1 MKAYPDIQLDF
12 KLAPKTE
19 ADVYL
24 NDGVQ
29 PLEIEQTG
37 PFVRNEQGEIVCVQG
52 KQALISS
59 DEGRSWQSVPLFSV
73 DGFEAHDSHS
83 LCVTE
88 SGVLVLGFLN
98 VAKRHFNWHRK
109 ANKPTKN
116 TGVSLWSMRSF
127 DGGYSWEEP
136 VWVQGGYAAVTT
148 TLIQLKSG
156 ELLMSA
162 QNLDY
167 DAARHYSLTFQST
180 DEGQSWQASNKLD
193 IGGRG
198 HHGGCFEGT
207 LTELQDGRIWFLIR
221 TNLDWFWNA
230 YSEDEGRTWTQLSPG
245 MEASSSPGMLCRLQ
259 SGRLLLAYNP
269 LTNTKDGLAP
279 RVNGLYSEVAA
290 SWYRA
295 ELCLIW
301 SDDDGQTWSK
311 PKVLAQC
318 DGAWLSYC
326 YLFEARP
333 GEIWLTTM
341 QSHLKISFLE
351 KDLAMP

>member
-12 KLAPKTE
+12 KRAPKTE
-19 ADVYL
+19 TSVYL
-24 NDGVQ
+24 NDSVQ
-29 PLEIEQTG
+29 PLGIEQTG
-37 PFVRNEQGEIVCVQG
+37 PFVRNEQGEIVCI
-52 KQALISS
+52 KATQALISK
-59 DEGRSWQSVPLFSV
+59 DDGQSWDSAPLFSS

-88 SGVLVLGFLN
+88 LGVIVLGFLN
-98 VAKRHFNWHRK
+98 LADYHFNWRRK
-109 ANKPTKN
+109 ANKPTQN
-116 TGVSLWSMRSF
+116 TQIVLWSVRSL
-127 DGGYSWEEP
+127 DGGYTWEAP
-136 VWVQGGYAAVTT
+136 VLVSKGYCGATT
-148 TLIQLKSG
+148 TMVQLGSG
-156 ELLMSA
+156 ELVMAA

-167 DAARHYSLTFQST
+167 ETGRHYSLTYRSE
-180 DEGQSWQASNKLD
+180 DEGQTWQASNKLD
-193 IGGRG
+193 IGGQG
-198 HHGGCFEGT
+198 HHAGCFEGS
-207 LTELQDGRIWFLIR
+207 LVELKDGRVWYLIR

-230 YSEDEGRTWTQLSPG
+230 YSEDKGRTWTQLSPG
-245 MEASSSPGMLCRLQ
+245 LEASSSPGMLCRLQ

-269 LTNTKDGLAP
+269 LTNTQDGTAP
-279 RVNGLYSEVAA
+279 RVAGLFSEVAA

-333 GEIWLTTM
+333 GQIWLTTM
-341 QSHLKISFLE
+341 QSHLKVRFLE
-351 KDLAMP
+351 KDLI